1 MSILETMARG
11 IPNISTD
18 IASIPEVIENGKN
31 GFLIQPG
38 DKNSLAE
45 RMISLLNDPLQRE
58 EFSKNG
64 FSVIQDKFTLQKNI
78 RTLEAYYWR
87 IWREK
92 VSEARR

>member
-1 MSILETMARG
+1 
-11 IPNISTD
+11 
-18 IASIPEVIENGKN
+18 
-31 GFLIQPG
+31 
-38 DKNSLAE
+38 
-45 RMISLLNDPLQRE
+45 MISLLNDPLQRE